1 MFELFRGGAL
11 VLAVITMGIVTGVLQ
26 LYSHTVMPG
35 LGRTD
40 DRTFVGAFQAIDRA
54 IINPLFLATFLG
66 AFIFTGLAV
75 ALSFGASSRSMLPWL
90 VAALVLYLA
99 VLVITFRINV
109 PLNDAIKA
117 AGAPDRITDLAAVR
131 ERFNEAQ
138 WIRWN
143 TVRAVA
149 STAAPAELAALRAR
163 PLRLPTLAAGE
174 ACPVTHPAPP
184 DPPPPS
190 GHPLSTGRPPSALGH
205 APVFPDARYFR
216 GDRAQLWV
224 RAETTHPGWYSAKVP
239 WASRTGYLGWVLIRT
254 GRLDGPGRAR
264 VGLRL
269 ADGTAISEALAVNV
283 QADWQFWP
291 GSTEVTAPGCYAYQ
305 VDGSSFIEI
314 IVFRAELDPNRPPT
328 TPA

>member
-149 STAAPAELAALRAR
+149 STAAFCCLAW
-163 PLRLPTLAAGE
+163 TL
-174 ACPVTHPAPP
+174 V
-184 DPPPPS
+184 
-190 GHPLSTGRPPSALGH
+190 LYGR
-205 APVFPDARYFR
+205 
-216 GDRAQLWV
+216 
-224 RAETTHPGWYSAKVP
+224 
-239 WASRTGYLGWVLIRT
+239 I
-254 GRLDGPGRAR
+254 
-264 VGLRL
+264 
-269 ADGTAISEALAVNV
+269 TA
-283 QADWQFWP
+283 
-291 GSTEVTAPGCYAYQ
+291 
-305 VDGSSFIEI
+305 
-314 IVFRAELDPNRPPT
+314 
-328 TPA
+328 

>member
-1 MFELFRGGAL
+1 MSIETDAVATRLPGTARHVLVAL
-11 VLAVITMGIVTGVLQ
+11 ALGSALAACDT
-26 LYSHTVMPG
+26 PP
-35 LGRTD
+35 GRTLPSPS
-40 DRTFVGAFQAIDRA
+40 FSS
-54 IINPLFLATFLG
+54 PSLPSPS
-66 AFIFTGLAV
+66 
-75 ALSFGASSRSMLPWL
+75 LSSP
-90 VAALVLYLA
+90 
-99 VLVITFRINV
+99 
-109 PLNDAIKA
+109 
-117 AGAPDRITDLAAVR
+117 
-131 ERFNEAQ
+131 
-138 WIRWN
+138 
-143 TVRAVA
+143 
-149 STAAPAELAALRAR
+149 STAAASSPEPAELAALRAR

-184 DPPPPS
+184 DPPSPS
-190 GHPLSTGRPPSALGH
+190 GHPLSTGGPPSALGH

-305 VDGSSFIEI
+305 VDGSSFTEI